1 MTEWRKVKLG
11 DYCEITSSK
20 RIFYN
25 EYVESG
31 VPFYRSKEIIEK
43 AKGDTISTPLFISHA
58 RFEEIKESFGA
69 PQKRDLLLTAVGS
82 LGIPYLINDSNP
94 FYFKDGNLIWFKSF
108 NDDLNSEF
116 LYYWFKTRSAFQ
128 MLDKIAIGSA
138 QKALTISSI
147 KQISIEIPARDIQD
161 RIVTVLSRYDALIEN
176 YQRQIKLLEE
186 AAQRLYKE
194 WFVDLRFPGHQ
205 STPIINNLPQSWQKK
220 KLAEIIA
227 YEIGGGWGFDDNSN
241 KGTVPAYVIRGT
253 DMEGLQNGSFS
264 GLPFRYHLE
273 SNFKSRKLEPCD
285 IIFEVSGGSKTE
297 GVAKTFL
304 IQDSLLNQFNAPV
317 ICASFCKLIR
327 LKCPETAY
335 YVYDTLKYWRASGVT
350 TQYDKRSASS
360 IVNYRW
366 KDFLEQQEIMIPNDN
381 VLSQYLDSSKQIHSR
396 MSNLAIQ
403 IRNLSEA
410 RDRLLPKLMSAEID
424 V

>member
-1 MTEWRKVKLG
+1 MTNT
-11 DYCEITSSK
+11 ITASG
-20 RIFYN
+20 R
-25 EYVESG
+25 EYV
-31 VPFYRSKEIIEK
+31 SK
-43 AKGDTISTPLFISHA
+43 SS
-58 RFEEIKESFGA
+58 FE
-69 PQKRDLLLTAVGS
+69 
-82 LGIPYLINDSNP
+82 
-94 FYFKDGNLIWFKSF
+94 
-108 NDDLNSEF
+108 
-116 LYYWFKTRSAFQ
+116 
-128 MLDKIAIGSA
+128 
-138 QKALTISSI
+138 
-147 KQISIEIPARDIQD
+147 SIELQAEQDIDIQ
-161 RIVTVLSRYDALIEN
+161 RKIGQILSRYDALIEN

-205 STPIINNLPQSWQKK
+205 STPIINNLPQGWQKK
-220 KLAEIIA
+220 KLGEIIA

-241 KGTVPAYVIRGT
+241 KDTVPAYVIRGT

-335 YVYDTLKYWRASGVT
+335 FVYDTLKYWRASGVT

-366 KDFLEQQEIMIPNDN
+366 KDFLVQQEILIPNDN

-410 RDRLLPKLMSAEID
+410 RDRLLPKLMSAEIE